1 MKKLIIIPYFG
12 KFSNYFDLY
21 LYSISRNEDI
31 DFLFFTDADV
41 ASYPSYRNI
50 RFVKMS
56 WKEMQLR
63 IQSKFDFDV
72 CV

>member
-31 DFLFFTDADV
+31 DFLFLQMLTLPAI
-41 ASYPSYRNI
+41 PLI
-50 RFVKMS
+50 GTFV
-56 WKEMQLR
+56 L
-63 IQSKFDFDV
+63 
-72 CV
+72 

>member
-41 ASYPSYRNI
+41 ASYPS
-50 RFVKMS
+50 F
-56 WKEMQLR
+56 
-63 IQSKFDFDV
+63 
-72 CV
+72 